1 MKILGIYDS
10 HNCGAALIDN
20 MEIVAAVEEE
30 RLSRTKVEFGMPRK
44 AIKSVLEIAGLNW
57 NDLDAIAIGGIYDPT
72 PLVRWNYRAFQFERK
87 ITLKWWLQYRL
98 WKIYYLMRS
107 NGLFRQAERWLNRQ
121 IVYRQLAQFYP
132 IDQKSIS
139 HIDHHLCHAN
149 VGYRTSGFDKALIFI
164 IDGSGDGY
172 SNSLFLGEEG
182 KITFIAGSKET
193 ASLGK
198 FYSNA
203 TLGLGFKKLTG
214 EGKLMGLAAYG
225 NPSVYYSHLEHV
237 LTIEDIDNL
246 VLRNNED
253 LLGNKW
259 ALKVKKDLGK
269 FKRED
274 IAAAVQKR
282 FEDIVLTL
290 VSHFVKK
297 FGINK
302 IVLVGGGAMNVKMN
316 QRVRE
321 MDNIESTFIFPAMT
335 DAGIASGAALEMCYQ
350 LMSANEQVPFL
361 SRLENS
367 YLGPVYSNKEI
378 KEVLDRRGYSQRV
391 RYIEDI
397 EKIIAD
403 LIVDGYIVTRFSDR
417 MEYGPRTLGN
427 RSILTLAT
435 RDDIEETLNQR
446 LGRDEFMPFA
456 PSILEEYASQYLE
469 KYTYS
474 PFMVETFN
482 IKPEYIGKFP
492 PITHIDNTLRPQ
504 IVRRNVS
511 PGYWEVI
518 KRVGDKTG
526 YYLVLNTSYNVHGEP
541 IVCSPDDA
549 LNTFEYGA
557 TDYLALGNWLLKL
570 ESQDIKRVRQYKD
583 EG

>member
-1 MKILGIYDS
+1 MKVLGIYDS

-30 RLSRTKVEFGMPRK
+30 RLSRTKIEFGMPKK

-57 NDLDAIAIGGIYDPT
+57 EDIDAVAVGGIYDPT

-87 ITLKWWLQYRL
+87 ITPKWWLQYRL
-98 WKIYYLMRS
+98 WKIYYPMRNNRLS
-107 NGLFRQAERWLNRQ
+107 RQIESWLNRQ
-121 IVYRQLAQFYP
+121 IVYRQLVRFYP
-132 IDQKSIS
+132 IAREKVS

-149 VGYRTSGFDKALIFI
+149 VGYRTSGFDKALIFT

-172 SNSLFLGEEG
+172 SNSLFLGEAG
-182 KITFIAGSKET
+182 KITFVAGSKET

-203 TLGLGFKKLTG
+203 TLGLGFKKLSG

-225 NPSVYYSHLEHV
+225 DPSVYYPHLEHV
-237 LTIEDIDNL
+237 LTVEDVDNL

-259 ALKVKKDLGK
+259 ALKVKKDLAK

-282 FEDIVLTL
+282 FEDIILVL
-290 VSHFVKK
+290 VGHFVEK

-321 MDNIESTFIFPAMT
+321 MDNVEDTFIFPAMT
-335 DAGIASGAALEMCYQ
+335 DAGIAPGAALEICYQ
-350 LMSANEQVPFL
+350 LMSINGRTPSL
-361 SRLENS
+361 SRLES
-367 YLGPVYSNKEI
+367 PCLGPDYSNEAI
-378 KEVLDRRGYSQRV
+378 KEVLDRRGYGQRV
-391 RYIEDI
+391 RYVEDI
-397 EKIIAD
+397 EKVVGD
-403 LIVDGYIVTRFSDR
+403 LIVNGYIVTRFSGK
-417 MEYGPRTLGN
+417 MEYGPRALGN

-456 PSILEEYASQYLE
+456 PSILEEHADQYLE
-469 KYTYS
+469 RYAYS
-474 PFMVETFN
+474 PFMVETFDV
-482 IKPEYIGKFP
+482 KSKYIDKFS
-492 PITHIDNTLRPQ
+492 PIVHVDNTLRPQ

-511 PGYWEVI
+511 PGYWKVV

-526 YYLVLNTSYNVHGEP
+526 YYLVLNTSYNIHGEP

-549 LNTFEYGA
+549 LNTFEHGA

-570 ESQDIKRVRQYKD
+570 EPQDVKRVRQYKD